1 MQNLILGSM
10 LSEYITSNTD
20 CLCSAKLARAK
31 LDSLPRFDILAT
43 VSNVPHLSDLDPD
56 LQIPSQTNFKYYST
70 HDFHSNYGIRNCSI
84 DTSFSSLNCN
94 IRSLQAN
101 FDNFCCMLTDLNLM
115 FSVIGLSETKIKVNQ
130 DPLLNTEFPGYI
142 FISQPTLSNAGGVGF
157 YIRNDLSYI
166 IRNYFST
173 YNPDFQSLWIE
184 IQSKTNSNMICGVI
198 YRHPNISKFETFKNY
213 LDPILDKISKEKKYC
228 IMMGDFNIN
237 LLNFETHLPT
247 DDFINTLG
255 SYFFSSSNSTTHK
268 SN

>member
-31 LDSLPRFDILAT
+31 LDSLPRFDILAN

-84 DTSFSSLNCN
+84 DTSFSALNCN

-101 FDNFCCMLTDLNLM
+101 FDNFCCMLIDLNLM

-166 IRNYFST
+166 IRNDFST

-198 YRHPNISKFETFKNY
+198 YRHPNLSKFETFKNY
-213 LDPILDKISKEKKYC
+213 LDPILDKISKEK
-228 IMMGDFNIN
+228 
-237 LLNFETHLPT
+237 
-247 DDFINTLG
+247 NTAL
-255 SYFFSSSNSTTHK
+255 
-268 SN
+268 